1 MMIRL
6 PWIGGWLY
14 QVLPHTPV
22 DSTYGPLA
30 MNDSAPDRVEIQ
42 IGDSP
47 EWSVIWLHGLGADG
61 HDFEPVVAEL
71 GLPTSPAVR
80 FVFPHAPYRA
90 VTVNGGMRMRAWYD
104 IRAVDIVTAP
114 DADGIEASADHLAQ
128 LVEDEFARGIDPGKV
143 IIAGFSQGGAI
154 ALHTMLTR
162 SLPLAGVVA
171 LSTYLPVPSVLG
183 TAGADR
189 RPVPVFMGHGTMDP
203 VVPLFLGA
211 AAMDRLSEAGYEI
224 EWHTYAIP
232 HSVSPAEIDDL
243 ARWFAKVMNSG
254 A

>member
-1 MMIRL
+1 MSSSDPGSIDL
-6 PWIGGWLY
+6 
-14 QVLPHTPV
+14 
-22 DSTYGPLA
+22 
-30 MNDSAPDRVEIQ
+30 E
-42 IGDSP
+42 
-47 EWSVIWLHGLGADG
+47 VIELQSGKNPTASLIVLHGLGADG
-61 HDFEPVVAEL
+61 TDFVPIAQEL
-71 GLPTSPAVR
+71 RLDPIGEVR
-80 FVFPHAPYRA
+80 FLFPHAPVMP
-90 VTVNGGMRMRAWYD
+90 VTINGGMRMRAWYD

-128 LVEDEFARGIDPGKV
+128 LVEDEVARGIDPGKV

-154 ALHTMLTR
+154 ALHALLTR

-189 RPVPVFMGHGTMDP
+189 GSIPVFMGHGTMDP

-211 AAMDRLSEAGYEI
+211 AAMDRLSEAGYDV

-243 ARWFAKVMNSG
+243 ARWFAKVMDSG

>member
-1 MMIRL
+1 
-6 PWIGGWLY
+6 
-14 QVLPHTPV
+14 
-22 DSTYGPLA
+22 